1 MAAFMVISLAM
12 AVFFGVAG
20 LLEKAV
26 PEKVWD
32 KLLMLFGVDGE
43 NK

>member
-1 MAAFMVISLAM
+1 MATMMIVFLVL
-12 AVFFGVAG
+12 AVFFTVGG

-32 KLLMLFGVDGE
+32 KLFHALKLD
-43 NK
+43 

>member
-1 MAAFMVISLAM
+1 MAAMMITFLWLG
-12 AVFFGVAG
+12 VFFTVGG

-32 KLLMLFGVDGE
+32 KLIKLLHF
-43 NK
+43 N